1 MLLFSPGEFM
11 QIGVYGCGYLGTVVA
26 ACLADF
32 GVPVTAYGSDS
43 VNTTLLASGILPFH
57 EKNLSDIVRRGVRS
71 GRLMYSTHLQSMVQR
86 AEIIYLA
93 EDANRDME
101 AISMEIATYCDHGQ
115 ILVLVTPVPVGTA
128 HRIEERLKASGKNI
142 TVVSHP
148 LFLSEGCA
156 VEDFNWPDRIVL
168 GTTSNAAVTSLKAL
182 YRPLVMRG
190 VPVIVTSHQTAE
202 LVREASTAFLA
213 TKVSFI
219 NELSSLCERINADA
233 VDLSLA
239 LGLDKRIAPR
249 SLQPGSLGGSFTESD
264 MDSLANLAAGSGV
277 SLKILSAAREVN
289 QEFCGRIMRKINSA
303 MGTVEG
309 KQVGLLGLA
318 FKPNTNSV
326 VSSGSIRLARSLMES
341 GAHVKAYDPIAMP
354 DAQQELSGNVR
365 YCDSAYS
372 VAEGADALVLG
383 TGWPEFRTLDFDRIR
398 RIIRHPVVVDTKNLL
413 DGPRMKALGFEYMGV
428 GRGA

>member
-1 MLLFSPGEFM
+1 M

-101 AISMEIATYCDHGQ
+101 AISMEIANYCDHGQ

-128 HRIEERLKASGKNI
+128 QRIEERLKASGRNI

-190 VPVIVTSHQTAE
+190 VPVIVTTHQTAE

-277 SLKILSAAREVN
+277 SLKILTAAREVN
-289 QEFCGRIMRKINSA
+289 QEFCARIMRKISGA
-303 MGTVEG
+303 MGTVDG

-398 RIIRHPVVVDTKNLL
+398 RIIRNPVVVDTKNLL
-413 DGPRMKALGFEYMGV
+413 DGPRMKALGFEYLGV

>member
-1 MLLFSPGEFM
+1 M
-11 QIGVYGCGYLGTVVA
+11 QIGVYGCGYLGTVLA

-43 VNTTLLASGILPFH
+43 VNTTLLASGVLPFH
-57 EKNLSDIVRRGVRS
+57 EKNLSDIVRRGVRA

-93 EDANRDME
+93 EDE
-101 AISMEIATYCDHGQ
+101 HQKLEESAIEVAGYCTHGQ
-115 ILVLVTPVPVGTA
+115 ILVLVTPAPVGTA
-128 HRIEERLKASGKNI
+128 RRIEERIKQAGQQAV
-142 TVVSHP
+142 VVSHP
-148 LFLSEGCA
+148 VFLSAGCA

-168 GTTSNAAVTSLKAL
+168 GTTSSSAVNTLKGL

-190 VPVIVTSHQTAE
+190 VPVIVTNHETAE

-219 NELSSLCERINADA
+219 NEISALCEHIQADA
-233 VDLSLA
+233 VDLALA

-249 SLQPGSLGGSFTESD
+249 CLQPGSLGGSFAEFD

-277 SLKILSAAREVN
+277 SLKILTAARQVN
-289 QEFCGRIMRKINSA
+289 EEFCGRIMEKISRVLE
-303 MGTVEG
+303 TVQG
-309 KQVGLLGLA
+309 KEVGILGLA

-326 VSSGSIRLARSLMES
+326 ASSGSINLVKQLMKS
-341 GAHVKAYDPIAMP
+341 GAHVRAYDPIAMP
-354 DAQQELSGNVR
+354 DAQLELQGNIS

-372 VAEGADALVLG
+372 VAEGADALVLS

-398 RIIRHPVVVDTKNLL
+398 RVIKRPVVVDTKNLL
-413 DGPRMKALGFEYMGV
+413 DGARMRALGFEYLGV
-428 GRGA
+428 GRA

>member
-1 MLLFSPGEFM
+1 M
-11 QIGVYGCGYLGTVVA
+11 QIGVYGCGYLGTVAA

-101 AISMEIATYCDHGQ
+101 AISMEIANYCDHGQ
-115 ILVLVTPVPVGTA
+115 ILVLITPVPVGTA

-303 MGTVEG
+303 MGSVEG

>member
-1 MLLFSPGEFM
+1 M

-32 GVPVTAYGSDS
+32 GVPVIAYGSDT
-43 VNTTLLASGILPFH
+43 VNTTLLASGVLPFH
-57 EKNLSDIVRRGVRS
+57 EKNLSDIVRRGVRA

-93 EDANRDME
+93 EDSSANIQQV
-101 AISMEIATYCDHGQ
+101 AAEIANYCDHGQ
-115 ILVLVTPVPVGTA
+115 ILVLITPCPVGSA
-128 HRIEERLKASGKNI
+128 RRIEERIGAGKKAV
-142 TVVSHP
+142 VVSHP
-148 LFLSEGCA
+148 VFLSEGCA

-168 GTTSNAAVTSLKAL
+168 GTNSAQAVTALKAL

-190 VPVIVTSHQTAE
+190 VPVIVTNHETAE

-219 NELSSLCERINADA
+219 NELSRLCEHVSADA
-233 VDLSLA
+233 VDLGLA

-249 SLQPGSLGGSFTESD
+249 CLQPGSLGGSFAESD
-264 MDSLANLAAGSGV
+264 MDSLANLAAGSGI

-289 QEFCGRIMRKINSA
+289 REFCDRILQKISGALETIN
-303 MGTVEG
+303 G

-326 VSSGSIRLARSLMES
+326 ASSASIRLARELMQR
-341 GAHVKAYDPIAMP
+341 GALVSAYDPIAMP
-354 DAQQELSGNVR
+354 DAQQELTGNVR
-365 YCDSAYS
+365 YCDSAYG
-372 VAEGADALVLG
+372 VAEGADALVVS

-398 RIIRHPVVVDTKNLL
+398 RIIRRPILVDTKNLL
-413 DGPRMKALGFEYMGV
+413 DGARMKALGFEYLGV
-428 GRGA
+428 GRA

>member
-1 MLLFSPGEFM
+1 M

-101 AISMEIATYCDHGQ
+101 AISMEIANYCDHGQ

-168 GTTSNAAVTSLKAL
+168 GTTSNAAVTALKAL

-354 DAQQELSGNVR
+354 DAQQELTGNVR

-372 VAEGADALVLG
+372 VAEGSDALVLG

-398 RIIRHPVVVDTKNLL
+398 RIIRNPVLVDTKNLL
-413 DGPRMKALGFEYMGV
+413 DGPRMKALGFEYLGV

>member
-1 MLLFSPGEFM
+1 M

-101 AISMEIATYCDHGQ
+101 AISMEIANYCDHGQ

-128 HRIEERLKASGKNI
+128 HRIEERLKASGRNI

-168 GTTSNAAVTSLKAL
+168 GTNSNAAVTSLKAL

-289 QEFCGRIMRKINSA
+289 QEFCGRIMKKINSA

-398 RIIRHPVVVDTKNLL
+398 RIIRNPVVVDTKNLL
-413 DGPRMKALGFEYMGV
+413 DGPRMKALGFEYLGV
-428 GRGA
+428 GRA

>member
-1 MLLFSPGEFM
+1 M

-101 AISMEIATYCDHGQ
+101 AISMEIANYCDHGQ

-128 HRIEERLKASGKNI
+128 QRIEERLKASGRQI

-168 GTTSNAAVTSLKAL
+168 GTNSNAAVTALKAL

-190 VPVIVTSHQTAE
+190 VPVIVTTHQTAE

-219 NELSSLCERINADA
+219 NELSSLCERISADA
-233 VDLSLA
+233 VDLALA

-249 SLQPGSLGGSFTESD
+249 CLQPGSLGGSFTESD

-277 SLKILSAAREVN
+277 SLKILTAAREVN
-289 QEFCGRIMRKINSA
+289 HEFCGRIMQKISGA
-303 MGTVEG
+303 LQSLDG

-354 DAQQELSGNVR
+354 DAQQELTGNVR

-372 VAEGADALVLG
+372 VAEGADALVLS

-398 RIIRHPVVVDTKNLL
+398 RIIRNPVVVDTKNLL
-413 DGPRMKALGFEYMGV
+413 DGPRMKALGFEYLGV
-428 GRGA
+428 GRA

>member
-1 MLLFSPGEFM
+1 M

-43 VNTTLLASGILPFH
+43 VNTTLLATGILPFH
-57 EKNLSDIVRRGVRS
+57 EKNLSDIVRRGVRAS
-71 GRLMYSTHLQSMVQR
+71 RLMYSTHLQSMVQR

-93 EDANRDME
+93 EDSPKDIE
-101 AISMEIATYCDHGQ
+101 AIANEIAGYGMHGQ

-128 HRIEERLKASGKNI
+128 RRIEERLKAAGKQM

-148 LFLSEGCA
+148 VFLSEGCA

-168 GTTSNAAVTSLKAL
+168 GTNSNAAVTTLKAL

-190 VPVIVTSHQTAE
+190 VPVIVTTHETAE

-219 NELSSLCERINADA
+219 NELSSLCEHINADA

-249 SLQPGSLGGSFTESD
+249 CMQPGSLGGAFTESD
-264 MDSLANLAAGSGV
+264 MDSLANLASGSGV

-289 QEFCGRIMRKINSA
+289 REFCGRIMRKINGALES
-303 MGTVEG
+303 VQG

-326 VSSGSIRLARSLMES
+326 ASSGAIHLARALMEG

-354 DAQQELSGNVR
+354 DAQQELTGNVR

-383 TGWPEFRTLDFDRIR
+383 TGWPEFRSLDFDRIK
-398 RIIRHPVVVDTKNLL
+398 RIIRRPIVIDTKNLL
-413 DGPRMKALGFEYMGV
+413 DGPRMKALGFEYLGV
-428 GRGA
+428 GRA

>member
-1 MLLFSPGEFM
+1 M

-101 AISMEIATYCDHGQ
+101 AISMELANYCDHGQ

-128 HRIEERLKASGKNI
+128 HRIEERLKSSGRNI

-168 GTTSNAAVTSLKAL
+168 GTNSNAAVTSLKAL

-190 VPVIVTSHQTAE
+190 VPVIVTTHQTAE

-219 NELSSLCERINADA
+219 NELSNLCERINADA

-249 SLQPGSLGGSFTESD
+249 CLQPGSLGGSFTESD
-264 MDSLANLAAGSGV
+264 MDSLANLAAGSGI

-289 QEFCGRIMRKINSA
+289 QEFCGRIMKKISGA
-303 MGTVEG
+303 LETLDG

-326 VSSGSIRLARSLMES
+326 VSSGSIRLARRLMES

-398 RIIRHPVVVDTKNLL
+398 RIIRNPVVVDTKNLL
-413 DGPRMKALGFEYMGV
+413 DGPRMKALGFEYLGV
-428 GRGA
+428 GRA

>member
-1 MLLFSPGEFM
+1 M

-101 AISMEIATYCDHGQ
+101 AISMEIANYCDHGQ

-289 QEFCGRIMRKINSA
+289 QEFCGRIMKKINSA

-354 DAQQELSGNVR
+354 DAQQELTGNVR

-398 RIIRHPVVVDTKNLL
+398 RIIRNPVVVDTKNLL

>member
-1 MLLFSPGEFM
+1 M

-101 AISMEIATYCDHGQ
+101 AISMEIANYCDHGQ

-128 HRIEERLKASGKNI
+128 HRIQERLKASGRNI

-168 GTTSNAAVTSLKAL
+168 GTNSNAAVTALKQI

-190 VPVIVTSHQTAE
+190 VPVIVTNHETVE
-202 LVREASTAFLA
+202 LVREASTAFVA
-213 TKVSFI
+213 TKISFI
-219 NELSSLCERINADA
+219 NELASLCEHVKADA
-233 VDLSLA
+233 VDLAAA
-239 LGLDKRIAPR
+239 LGLDKKISPR
-249 SLQPGSLGGSFTESD
+249 CLQPGAGFGGPFVEAE
-264 MDSLANLAAGSGV
+264 MDSLAQLAAGSGV
-277 SLKILSAAREVN
+277 SLRILSAAREVN
-289 QEFCGRIMRKINSA
+289 QQCSERV
-303 MGTVEG
+303 VEKLARMMQPVAG
-309 KQVGLLGLA
+309 KEVGLLGLS

-326 VSSGSIRLARSLMES
+326 ASSSSIDLTRRLLAR
-341 GAHVKAYDPIAMP
+341 GAHVRAYDPAAMP
-354 DAQQELSGNVR
+354 EAKLELDGTVQ
-365 YCDSAYS
+365 YCESAYD
-372 VAEGADALVLG
+372 VAQGVDALIVS
-383 TGWPEFRTLDFDRIR
+383 TGWPEFRSLDFARIR
-398 RIIRHPVVVDTKNLL
+398 GLVRNPLILDTKNLL
-413 DGPRMKALGFEYMGV
+413 DATALRNLGFQYVGV
-428 GRGA
+428 GRA

>member
-1 MLLFSPGEFM
+1 M

-32 GVPVTAYGSDS
+32 GVPVTAYGSDA

-101 AISMEIATYCDHGQ
+101 AISMEIANYCDRAQ

-128 HRIEERLKASGKNI
+128 HRIEERLKASGRQI

-168 GTTSNAAVTSLKAL
+168 GTNSNAAVTSLKSL

-190 VPVIVTSHQTAE
+190 VPVIVTTHHTAE
-202 LVREASTAFLA
+202 LVRAASTAFLA

-249 SLQPGSLGGSFTESD
+249 SLQPGSMGGSFTESD
-264 MDSLANLAAGSGV
+264 MDSLANLAADSGV
-277 SLKILSAAREVN
+277 SLKILTAAREVN
-289 QEFCGRIMRKINSA
+289 QEFCARIMKKIAGA
-303 MGTVEG
+303 MGTLDG

-354 DAQQELSGNVR
+354 DAQQELTGNVR

-383 TGWPEFRTLDFDRIR
+383 TGWPEFRTLDFDRIK
-398 RIIRHPVVVDTKNLL
+398 RIIRNPVVVDTKNLL
-413 DGPRMKALGFEYMGV
+413 DGPRMKALGFEYIGV

>member
-1 MLLFSPGEFM
+1 M
-11 QIGVYGCGYLGTVVA
+11 QIGVYGCGYLGTVLA

-43 VNTTLLASGILPFH
+43 VNTTLLASGVLPFH
-57 EKNLSDIVRRGVRS
+57 EKNLSDIVRRGVRA

-93 EDANRDME
+93 EDE
-101 AISMEIATYCDHGQ
+101 HQKLEESAIEVASYCTHGQ
-115 ILVLVTPVPVGTA
+115 ILVLVTPAPVGTA
-128 HRIEERLKASGKNI
+128 RRIEERIKQAGQQAI
-142 TVVSHP
+142 VVSHP
-148 LFLSEGCA
+148 VFLSAGCA

-168 GTTSNAAVTSLKAL
+168 GTTSHSAVNTLKGL

-190 VPVIVTSHQTAE
+190 VPVIVTNYETAE

-219 NELSSLCERINADA
+219 NEISALCEHIQADA
-233 VDLSLA
+233 VDLAMA

-249 SLQPGSLGGSFTESD
+249 CLQPGSLGGSFAEFD

-277 SLKILSAAREVN
+277 SLKILTAARQVN
-289 QEFCGRIMRKINSA
+289 QEFCGRIMEKISKA
-303 MGTVEG
+303 LATVRG
-309 KQVGLLGLA
+309 KEVGILGLA

-326 VSSGSIRLARSLMES
+326 ASSASINLVKQLMLS
-341 GAHVKAYDPIAMP
+341 GARVRAYDPIAMP
-354 DAQQELSGNVR
+354 DAQLELQGDVC
-365 YCDSAYS
+365 YCDSAYA
-372 VAEGADALVLG
+372 VAEGADALVVG

-398 RIIRHPVVVDTKNLL
+398 RVIKRPVVVDTKNLL
-413 DGPRMKALGFEYMGV
+413 DGARMKALGFEYLGV
-428 GRGA
+428 GRA

>member
-1 MLLFSPGEFM
+1 M

-57 EKNLSDIVRRGVRS
+57 EKNLADIVRRGVRA

-93 EDANRDME
+93 EDSNRDIE
-101 AISMEIATYCDHGQ
+101 SISMEIASYSVHGQ
-115 ILVLVTPVPVGTA
+115 ILVLITPVPVGTA
-128 HRIEERLKASGKNI
+128 RRIEERLKAAGKQM

-148 LFLSEGCA
+148 VFLSEGCA

-168 GTTSNAAVTSLKAL
+168 GTNSTAAVSSLKAL

-190 VPVIVTSHQTAE
+190 VPVIVTTHETAE

-233 VDLSLA
+233 VDLSMA

-249 SLQPGSLGGSFTESD
+249 CLQPGSLGGTFTESD
-264 MDSLANLAAGSGV
+264 MDSLAGLASSSGV
-277 SLKILSAAREVN
+277 SLKILTAAREVN
-289 QEFCGRIMRKINSA
+289 HEFCGRIMKKINGVLQS
-303 MGTVEG
+303 VSG

-326 VSSGSIRLARSLMES
+326 AHSGSIRLARALMDG
-341 GAHVKAYDPIAMP
+341 GAQVRAYDPIAMP
-354 DAQQELSGNVR
+354 DAQQELTGNNVR

-372 VAEGADALVLG
+372 VAEGTDAIVLG
-383 TGWPEFRTLDFDRIR
+383 TGWPEFRTLDFDRIKRIVR
-398 RIIRHPVVVDTKNLL
+398 RPVVVDTKNLL
-413 DGPRMKALGFEYMGV
+413 DGARMKAMGFEYLGV
-428 GRGA
+428 GRLAV

>member
-1 MLLFSPGEFM
+1 M

-57 EKNLSDIVRRGVRS
+57 EKNLSDIVRRGVRAS
-71 GRLMYSTHLQSMVQR
+71 RLMYSTHLQSMVQR

-93 EDANRDME
+93 EDTNKDIE
-101 AISMEIATYCDHGQ
+101 TISMEIANYCDHGQ
-115 ILVLVTPVPVGTA
+115 ILVLITPVPVGTA
-128 HRIEERLKASGKNI
+128 RRIEERLKASGRQI

-148 LFLSEGCA
+148 VFLSEGCA

-168 GTTSNAAVTSLKAL
+168 GTNSNAAVTALKAL

-190 VPVIVTSHQTAE
+190 VPVIVTTHETAE

-219 NELSSLCERINADA
+219 NELSSLCERISADA
-233 VDLSLA
+233 VDLALA

-249 SLQPGSLGGSFTESD
+249 CLQPGSLGGTFTESD
-264 MDSLANLAAGSGV
+264 MDSLVNLAAGSGV
-277 SLKILSAAREVN
+277 SLKILAAAREVN
-289 QEFCGRIMRKINSA
+289 REFCGRIMQKIN
-303 MGTVEG
+303 GVLQTVEG

-326 VSSGSIRLARSLMES
+326 ASSGSICLARALMAS

-354 DAQQELSGNVR
+354 DAQQELTGNVR

-372 VAEGADALVLG
+372 VAEGADALVVS
-383 TGWPEFRTLDFDRIR
+383 TGWPEFRTLDYDRIK
-398 RIIRHPVVVDTKNLL
+398 RIIRRPIVVDTKNLL
-413 DGPRMKALGFEYMGV
+413 DGARMKALGFEYLGV
-428 GRGA
+428 GRA

>member
-1 MLLFSPGEFM
+1 M

-101 AISMEIATYCDHGQ
+101 AISLEIANYCDHGQ

-128 HRIEERLKASGKNI
+128 HRIEERLKSSGKNI

-168 GTTSNAAVTSLKAL
+168 GTTSNAAVTALKAL

-277 SLKILSAAREVN
+277 SLKILTAAREVN
-289 QEFCGRIMRKINSA
+289 QEFCARIMRKINSA
-303 MGTVEG
+303 MGSVEG

-398 RIIRHPVVVDTKNLL
+398 RIIRNPVVVDTKNLL

>member
-1 MLLFSPGEFM
+1 
-11 QIGVYGCGYLGTVVA
+11 
-26 ACLADF
+26 
-32 GVPVTAYGSDS
+32 VTAYGSDS

-101 AISMEIATYCDHGQ
+101 AISMELANYCDHGQ

-128 HRIEERLKASGKNI
+128 HRIEERLKSSGRNI

-168 GTTSNAAVTSLKAL
+168 GTNSNAAVTSLKAL

-190 VPVIVTSHQTAE
+190 VPVIVTTHQTAE

-219 NELSSLCERINADA
+219 NELSNLCERINADA

-249 SLQPGSLGGSFTESD
+249 CLQPGSLGGSFTESD
-264 MDSLANLAAGSGV
+264 MDSLANLAAGSGI

-289 QEFCGRIMRKINSA
+289 QEFCGRIMKKISGA
-303 MGTVEG
+303 LETLDG

-326 VSSGSIRLARSLMES
+326 VSSGSIRLARRLMES

-398 RIIRHPVVVDTKNLL
+398 RIIRNPVVVDTKNLL
-413 DGPRMKALGFEYMGV
+413 DGPRMKALGFEYLGV
-428 GRGA
+428 GRA

>member
-1 MLLFSPGEFM
+1 M

-101 AISMEIATYCDHGQ
+101 AISMEIANYCDHGQ

-128 HRIEERLKASGKNI
+128 HRIEERLKASGRNI

-168 GTTSNAAVTSLKAL
+168 GTNSNAAVTALKAL

-190 VPVIVTSHQTAE
+190 VPVIVTTHQTAE

-219 NELSSLCERINADA
+219 NELSNLCERINADA

-249 SLQPGSLGGSFTESD
+249 CLQPGSLGGSFTESD
-264 MDSLANLAAGSGV
+264 MDSLVNLAAGSGI

-289 QEFCGRIMRKINSA
+289 QEFCGRIMKKISGA
-303 MGTVEG
+303 LETLDG

-326 VSSGSIRLARSLMES
+326 VSSGSIRLARRLMES

-398 RIIRHPVVVDTKNLL
+398 RIIRNPVVVDTKNLL
-413 DGPRMKALGFEYMGV
+413 DGPRMKALGFEYLGV
-428 GRGA
+428 GRA

>member
-1 MLLFSPGEFM
+1 M

-86 AEIIYLA
+86 AEIIYMA

-101 AISMEIATYCDHGQ
+101 AISMEIANYCDHGQ

-128 HRIEERLKASGKNI
+128 QRIEERLKASGRNI

-168 GTTSNAAVTSLKAL
+168 GTNSNAAVTSLKAL

-289 QEFCGRIMRKINSA
+289 QEFCARIMKKISGA

-354 DAQQELSGNVR
+354 DAQQELTGNVR

-398 RIIRHPVVVDTKNLL
+398 RIIRNPVVVDTKNLL
-413 DGPRMKALGFEYMGV
+413 DGPRMKALGFEYLGV

>member
-1 MLLFSPGEFM
+1 M

-43 VNTTLLASGILPFH
+43 VNTTLLATGILPFH
-57 EKNLSDIVRRGVRS
+57 EKNLSDIVRRGVRAS
-71 GRLMYSTHLQSMVQR
+71 RLMYSTHLQSMVQR

-93 EDANRDME
+93 EDSPKDIETIAN
-101 AISMEIATYCDHGQ
+101 EIAAYGMHGQ

-128 HRIEERLKASGKNI
+128 RRIEERLKAAGKQM

-148 LFLSEGCA
+148 VFLSEGCA

-168 GTTSNAAVTSLKAL
+168 GTNSNAAVTALKAL

-190 VPVIVTSHQTAE
+190 VPVIVTTHETAE

-219 NELSSLCERINADA
+219 NELSSLCEHINADA

-249 SLQPGSLGGSFTESD
+249 CMQPGSLGGAFTESD
-264 MDSLANLAAGSGV
+264 MDSLANLASGSGV

-289 QEFCGRIMRKINSA
+289 REFCGRIMRKINGALES
-303 MGTVEG
+303 VQG

-326 VSSGSIRLARSLMES
+326 ASSGAIHLARALMEG

-354 DAQQELSGNVR
+354 DAQQELTGNVR

-383 TGWPEFRTLDFDRIR
+383 TGWPEFRSLDFDRIK
-398 RIIRHPVVVDTKNLL
+398 RIIRRPIVVDTKNLL
-413 DGPRMKALGFEYMGV
+413 DGPRMKALGFEYLGV
-428 GRGA
+428 GRA

>member
-1 MLLFSPGEFM
+1 M

-43 VNTTLLASGILPFH
+43 VNTTLLATGILPFH
-57 EKNLSDIVRRGVRS
+57 EKNLSDIVRRGVRAS
-71 GRLMYSTHLQSMVQR
+71 RLMYSTHLQSMVQR

-93 EDANRDME
+93 EDSPKNIETIAN
-101 AISMEIATYCDHGQ
+101 EIAEYSMHGQ

-128 HRIEERLKASGKNI
+128 RRVEERLKAAGKQM

-148 LFLSEGCA
+148 VFLSEGCA

-168 GTTSNAAVTSLKAL
+168 GTNSNAAVTTLKAL

-190 VPVIVTSHQTAE
+190 VPVIVTTHETAE

-249 SLQPGSLGGSFTESD
+249 CMQPGSLGGAFTESD
-264 MDSLANLAAGSGV
+264 MDSLANLASSSGV
-277 SLKILSAAREVN
+277 SLKILTAAREVN
-289 QEFCGRIMRKINSA
+289 REFCGRIMRKINGALDS
-303 MGTVEG
+303 VQG

-326 VSSGSIRLARSLMES
+326 ASSGAIHLARALMEG

-354 DAQQELSGNVR
+354 DAQAELTGNVR

-372 VAEGADALVLG
+372 VAEGVDALVLG
-383 TGWPEFRTLDFDRIR
+383 TGWPEFRSLDFDRIK
-398 RIIRHPVVVDTKNLL
+398 RIIRRPIVVDTKNLL
-413 DGPRMKALGFEYMGV
+413 DGPRMKALGFEYFGV
-428 GRGA
+428 GRA

>member
-1 MLLFSPGEFM
+1 M

-168 GTTSNAAVTSLKAL
+168 GTTSNAAVTALKAL

-264 MDSLANLAAGSGV
+264 MDSLANLAAGSGI
-277 SLKILSAAREVN
+277 SLKILTAAREVN

-303 MGTVEG
+303 MGSVEG

-398 RIIRHPVVVDTKNLL
+398 RIIRNPVVVDTKNLL
-413 DGPRMKALGFEYMGV
+413 DGPRMKALGFEYLGV

>member
-1 MLLFSPGEFM
+1 M

-101 AISMEIATYCDHGQ
+101 AISMELATYCDHGQ

-190 VPVIVTSHQTAE
+190 VHVIVTSHQTAE

-277 SLKILSAAREVN
+277 SLKILTAAREVN
-289 QEFCGRIMRKINSA
+289 QEFCARIMRKINSA
-303 MGTVEG
+303 MGSVEG

-341 GAHVKAYDPIAMP
+341 GAPVTAYDPIAMP
-354 DAQQELSGNVR
+354 DAQQDLSGNVR

-398 RIIRHPVVVDTKNLL
+398 RIIRNPVVVDTKNLL

>member
-1 MLLFSPGEFM
+1 M

-86 AEIIYLA
+86 AEIIYMA

-101 AISMEIATYCDHGQ
+101 AISMEIANYCDHGQ

-168 GTTSNAAVTSLKAL
+168 GTNSSAAVTSLKAL

-289 QEFCGRIMRKINSA
+289 QEFCGRIMKKISGA

-354 DAQQELSGNVR
+354 DAQQELTGNVR

-398 RIIRHPVVVDTKNLL
+398 RIIRNPVVVDTKNLL
-413 DGPRMKALGFEYMGV
+413 DGPRMKALGFEYLGV

>member
-1 MLLFSPGEFM
+1 M

-101 AISMEIATYCDHGQ
+101 AISMEIANYCDHGQ

-303 MGTVEG
+303 MGSVEG

-398 RIIRHPVVVDTKNLL
+398 RIIRNPVLVDTKNLL

>member
-1 MLLFSPGEFM
+1 M

-57 EKNLSDIVRRGVRS
+57 EKNLSDIVRRGVRA

-93 EDANRDME
+93 EDANRDIE
-101 AISMEIATYCDHGQ
+101 SISMEIANYSVHGQ
-115 ILVLVTPVPVGTA
+115 ILVLITPVPVGTA
-128 HRIEERLKASGKNI
+128 RRIEERLKTAGKQM

-148 LFLSEGCA
+148 VFLSEGCA

-168 GTTSNAAVTSLKAL
+168 GTGSNAAVNSLKAL

-190 VPVIVTSHQTAE
+190 VPVIVTTHETAE

-213 TKVSFI
+213 TKISFI

-249 SLQPGSLGGSFTESD
+249 CMQPGSLGGAFTESD
-264 MDSLANLAAGSGV
+264 MESLANLASGSGV
-277 SLKILSAAREVN
+277 SLKILTAAREVN
-289 QEFCGRIMRKINSA
+289 REFCARIMRKING
-303 MGTVEG
+303 MFDTVSG

-326 VSSGSIRLARSLMES
+326 ASSGSIHLARALMES

-354 DAQQELSGNVR
+354 DAQQELTGNVR

-372 VAEGADALVLG
+372 VAEGSDALVLG
-383 TGWPEFRTLDFDRIR
+383 TGWPEFRTLDFDRIK
-398 RIIRHPVVVDTKNLL
+398 RIIRRPLVIDTKNLL
-413 DGPRMKALGFEYMGV
+413 DGTRMKALGFEYFGV
-428 GRGA
+428 GRA

>member
-1 MLLFSPGEFM
+1 M

-101 AISMEIATYCDHGQ
+101 AISMEIANYCDHGQ

-128 HRIEERLKASGKNI
+128 HRIEERLKASGRNI

-168 GTTSNAAVTSLKAL
+168 GTNSNAAVTSLKAL

-190 VPVIVTSHQTAE
+190 VPVIVTTHQTAE

-219 NELSSLCERINADA
+219 NELSSLCERISADA
-233 VDLSLA
+233 VDLALA

-249 SLQPGSLGGSFTESD
+249 CLQPGSLGGSFTESD

-277 SLKILSAAREVN
+277 SLKILTAAREVN
-289 QEFCGRIMRKINSA
+289 QEFCGRIMQKISGA
-303 MGTVEG
+303 LQSLDG

-326 VSSGSIRLARSLMES
+326 VSSGSIRLARRLMES

-354 DAQQELSGNVR
+354 DAQQELTGNVR

-398 RIIRHPVVVDTKNLL
+398 RIIRNPVVVDTKNLL
-413 DGPRMKALGFEYMGV
+413 DGPRMKALGFEYLGV
-428 GRGA
+428 GRA

>member
-1 MLLFSPGEFM
+1 M

-57 EKNLSDIVRRGVRS
+57 EKNLSDIVRRGVRA

-86 AEIIYLA
+86 AEILYLA
-93 EDANRDME
+93 EDSNRDIETLAME
-101 AISMEIATYCDHGQ
+101 VANYCDHGQ
-115 ILVLVTPVPVGTA
+115 ILVMITPVPVGTA
-128 HRIEERLKASGKNI
+128 RRIEERLKASGRQT

-148 LFLSEGCA
+148 VFLSEGCA

-168 GTTSNAAVTSLKAL
+168 GTNSNAAVTALKAL

-190 VPVIVTSHQTAE
+190 VPVIVTTHETAE

-219 NELSSLCERINADA
+219 NELSSLCEHISADA
-233 VDLSLA
+233 VDLALA

-249 SLQPGSLGGSFTESD
+249 CLQPGSLGGAFAESD

-277 SLKILSAAREVN
+277 SLKILTAAREVN
-289 QEFCGRIMRKINSA
+289 QQFCNRIMQKINNVLE
-303 MGTVEG
+303 TVAG

-326 VSSGSIRLARSLMES
+326 AHSGSIHLARALVQG
-341 GAHVKAYDPIAMP
+341 GAHVRAYDPIAMP
-354 DAQQELSGNVR
+354 DAQQELNGSVK

-372 VAEGADALVLG
+372 VAEGADALVLS
-383 TGWPEFRTLDFDRIR
+383 TGWPEFRALDFDRIR
-398 RIIRHPVVVDTKNLL
+398 RIIRRPLVVDTKNLL
-413 DGPRMKALGFEYMGV
+413 DGPRMRALGFEYLGV
-428 GRGA
+428 GRA